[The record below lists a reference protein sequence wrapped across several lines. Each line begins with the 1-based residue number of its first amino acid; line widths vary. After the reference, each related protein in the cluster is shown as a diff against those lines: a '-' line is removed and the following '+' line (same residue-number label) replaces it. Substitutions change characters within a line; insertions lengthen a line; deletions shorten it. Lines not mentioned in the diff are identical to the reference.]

1 METIA
6 RVRREQARGKS
17 IRAIA
22 RDLRLSRD
30 TVAKYLRSGETEA
43 KYERHCQ
50 PYPQL
55 GPFLADLEE
64 LLGDNAR
71 SLGGIGWISGS
82 YSRRFGGPAMPA
94 AMTRC
99 AVYARRWADIRTT
112 KTEAKASEAFIP
124 LTFAPAEAYQFDWS
138 EEWIILDGIAFK
150 AQVAHARLCHSR
162 MPYIRAYPRQSQEMS
177 CSTPMPGPL
186 LSGAAPASAASTTT

>member
-1 METIA
+1 
-6 RVRREQARGKS
+6 RERARGKS

-30 TVAKYLRSGETEA
+30 TVTKYLRSGETEA

-55 GPFLADLEE
+55 GPIWKSCWSAM
-64 LLGDNAR
+64 GA
-71 SLGGIGWISGS
+71 SLRGIGWTSGS

-99 AVYARRWADIRTT
+99 AVTLGAGQIFGRRRRRLRPARHLFR
-112 KTEAKASEAFIP
+112 
-124 LTFAPAEAYQFDWS
+124 
-138 EEWIILDGIAFK
+138 
-150 AQVAHARLCHSR
+150 
-162 MPYIRAYPRQSQEMS
+162 
-177 CSTPMPGPL
+177 
-186 LSGAAPASAASTTT
+186 